1 MTYSMTDPRG
11 AAPPSP
17 FIAHWAVRLAQMF
30 PGGRALDVA
39 AGRGRHSLALA
50 AAGFRVTAVELQFD
64 ALVQARA
71 SARADGLTLSYVC
84 ADCTQ
89 FPLPRRSCHTIVVTR
104 YLDRALFPALREAL
118 VPGGVLLYETF
129 TEHQLRYDRGPR
141 SPAHLLAPGELR
153 LLLRGMDVLFDE
165 EVMAPEAVARIAAR
179 RRAD

>member
-1 MTYSMTDPRG
+1 
-11 AAPPSP
+11 
-17 FIAHWAVRLAQMF
+17 MF

-64 ALVQARA
+64 ALVQARSA
-71 SARADGLTLSYVC
+71 ARAVGLSLACVC

-89 FPLPRRSCHTIVVTR
+89 FPLPRSTFHAVVVTR
-104 YLDRALFPALREAL
+104 YLDRDLFPALCDAL

-141 SPAHLLAPGELR
+141 SRAHLLAPGELR
-153 LLLRGMDVLFDE
+153 LRLRGMDVLFDE
-165 EVMAPEAVARIAAR
+165 EVVAPDAVARIAAR
-179 RRAD
+179 RRPD

>member
-1 MTYSMTDPRG
+1 
-11 AAPPSP
+11 
-17 FIAHWAVRLAQMF
+17 MF

-50 AAGFRVTAVELQFD
+50 AAGFRVTALELQFD

-71 SARADGLTLSYVC
+71 AALAERLTLSCVC

-89 FPLPRRSCHTIVVTR
+89 FPLPRRTFDTIVVTQ
-104 YLDRALFPALREAL
+104 YLDRALFPVLREAL

-141 SPAHLLAPGELR
+141 ARAHLLAPGELR

-165 EVMAPEAVARIAAR
+165 EVMAPDAVARIAAR

>member
-1 MTYSMTDPRG
+1 MTDSRE
-11 AAPPSP
+11 ASPPSP
-17 FIAHWAVRLAQMF
+17 FIARWAVLLGSMF
-30 PGGRALDVA
+30 PRGRALDVA

-50 AAGFRVTAVELQFD
+50 AAGFRVVAVDVQFD
-64 ALVQARA
+64 AIVQARA
-71 SARADGLTLSYVC
+71 EARARGLVVSGVC

-89 FPLPRRSCHTIVVTR
+89 FPLPRRSFDAIVVTR
-104 YLDRALFPALREAL
+104 YLDRTLFPALCDAL

-165 EVMAPEAVARIAAR
+165 EVTAPDAVARIAAR
-179 RRAD
+179 RRTG

>member
-1 MTYSMTDPRG
+1 
-11 AAPPSP
+11 
-17 FIAHWAVRLAQMF
+17 MF

-39 AGRGRHSLALA
+39 AGRGRHARALA
-50 AAGFRVTAVELQFD
+50 AAGFRVTAVELRFD

-71 SARADGLTLSYVC
+71 AVRADGFTLSCVS

-89 FPLPRRSCHTIVVTR
+89 FPLPRHTFHVIVVTR

-141 SPAHLLAPGELR
+141 SRAHLLAPGELR
-153 LLLRGMDVLFDE
+153 VLLRGMDVLFDE
-165 EVMAPEAVARIAAR
+165 EVMAPEAVARFAAR
-179 RRAD
+179 RRAR

>member
-1 MTYSMTDPRG
+1 MTDSRE
-11 AAPPSP
+11 ATPPSP
-17 FIAHWAVRLAQMF
+17 FIAHWAVRLASMF

-50 AAGFRVTAVELQFD
+50 SAGFRVTAVELQFD
-64 ALVQARA
+64 ALAQART
-71 SARADGLTLSYVC
+71 SAHARGLTLAYVC

-89 FPLPRRSCHTIVVTR
+89 FPLPRHTFHTVVVTR

-129 TEHQLRYDRGPR
+129 TEHQLQYDRGPR
-141 SPAHLLAPGELR
+141 SRAHLLAPGELR

-165 EVMAPEAVARIAAR
+165 EVMGRDAVARIAAR
-179 RRAD
+179 RRPG

>member
-1 MTYSMTDPRG
+1 MTDSRG
-11 AAPPSP
+11 ATPPSP
-17 FIAHWAVRLAQMF
+17 FIAHWAVRLASIF

-50 AAGFRVTAVELQFD
+50 AAGFRVTTVDLQFD

-71 SARADGLTLSYVC
+71 SAEARGLTLSCMC

-89 FPLPRRSCHTIVVTR
+89 FPLPRNRFHTVVVTR
-104 YLDRALFPALREAL
+104 YLDRMLFPALREAL

-141 SPAHLLAPGELR
+141 SSAHLLAPGELR

-165 EVMAPEAVARIAAR
+165 EVMAPDAVARIAAR
-179 RRAD
+179 RRPG